1 MLNIIINM
9 YYLKN
14 LIFSS
19 CIAIVL
25 SSIGCGKN
33 CKDAKYS
40 FLMQEYFSPEQ
51 DSIVVGDTIW
61 VNSSHSTTFEDL
73 NSQATIDFSNSQIG
87 TNIRILN
94 FPNTSQTVI
103 GAIYDFDIIK
113 IYGNEVGN
121 DNIPTENKGFYYD
134 EINGNYIL
142 KLGFIAKKKGVYG
155 ISLGN
160 SIGVVQR
167 KGGCAKATIEID
179 NTNANTHLFYYE
191 KFFPGDSTS
200 AYTKMHVYF
209 FKVN

>member
-1 MLNIIINM
+1 M
-9 YYLKN
+9 YHLKN

-25 SSIGCGKN
+25 TSIGCGKN

-40 FLMQEYFSPEQ
+40 FLMQESFSPEK
-51 DSIVVGDTIW
+51 DSIALGDTIW

-73 NSQATIDFSNSQIG
+73 NSQATVDFSNSQIG
-87 TNIRILN
+87 SNIRILN
-94 FPNTSQTVI
+94 FTDTSQTVM
-103 GAIYDFDIIK
+103 GAVYDFDIIK

-121 DNIPTENKGFYYD
+121 DNIPTENRGFYYQ

-160 SIGVVQR
+160 SIGIVQK
-167 KGGCAKATIEID
+167 KGSCEKANVEID
-179 NTNANTHLFYYE
+179 NTNANTHFYYYE
-191 KFFPGDSTS
+191 NFFPNDSTS
-200 AYTKMHVYF
+200 AYTKKHVYF
-209 FKVN
+209 FKVY